1 MIDNQVCNVLRMVV
15 IKLSASRHKAITVYI
30 CLWWT
35 KSNTVYPIKGSN
47 SIGQP
52 LSMGNE
58 GEPSREQICHSVFTL
73 SSNTFCWFSWESCSQ
88 TKLCCSFSCWSLA
101 FLIWNCSSS
110 FAALSFRI
118 WKMQNELV
126 KAFESDYSSCTSMQD
141 LPPPHPP
148 PSLQTS
154 WDKHGNHTFFVFA
167 ETALSL
173 QWKHKCTQI
182 WWMLNGWGKW
192 CLLMNNTESII
203 FFSGSLGKSCSQVVD
218 KYFNACLPFG
228 RLRTRN
234 NCYNHCKWARDSNR
248 LFWLWGS
255 QDTSSEANP
264 ALICLQLFREQNH
277 WLTPTWRQFLLNH
290 LKSKPWSSNGMISI
304 CLTSASVRFFYPEKD
319 INI

>member
-30 CLWWT
+30 CLWWI

-141 LPPPHPP
+141 LPPTPAAIPADLLGQARQPHFFCLCGNCSFSPVKAQMHSNMMNVKWLREMM
-148 PSLQTS
+148 PSY
-154 WDKHGNHTFFVFA
+154 
-167 ETALSL
+167 E
-173 QWKHKCTQI
+173 
-182 WWMLNGWGKW
+182 
-192 CLLMNNTESII
+192 
-203 FFSGSLGKSCSQVVD
+203 
-218 KYFNACLPFG
+218 
-228 RLRTRN
+228 
-234 NCYNHCKWARDSNR
+234 
-248 LFWLWGS
+248 
-255 QDTSSEANP
+255 
-264 ALICLQLFREQNH
+264 
-277 WLTPTWRQFLLNH
+277 
-290 LKSKPWSSNGMISI
+290 
-304 CLTSASVRFFYPEKD
+304 
-319 INI
+319 